1 MENML
6 FSVEETGGISLEDVF
21 EAYMDCRKHK
31 RNTYNAIAFEAD
43 YERKC
48 IELWHSINSGT
59 YHPVRSIA
67 FIVTNPVRR
76 EVFAADFQ
84 DRVVHHLI
92 AKRIEPLFEQ
102 RFIDDAYSTRKGKG
116 TLYGIKRIEKF
127 MYICSEGY
135 TADCY
140 VMKIDIQ
147 SFFMSIPKSILYDK
161 VENFLLKNY
170 HGDDLAILLY
180 MIRETIFNR
189 PEKNCIRRSPRSLWK
204 GLPHSKSLFF
214 TDGMHGLP
222 IGNLTSQLLAQ
233 FYLDELDHLVKED
246 WGIEFYGRYVDDM
259 VLIHKSKSHL
269 LETRARIDKWLSE
282 NGLRLHPRKMY
293 LQHYSKGVLFIGGMI
308 LPHRKYVSRRVVA
321 SCNRALDEWNRKAE
335 KCPESSLDN
344 IEDFVSSMNSYLGM
358 MRYFSTYHI
367 RRRVMENISPIW
379 WKWIYVSGH
388 IEKIVVKK
396 RFSPL
401 GQILD
406 NINDYD

>member
-1 MENML
+1 
-6 FSVEETGGISLEDVF
+6 
-21 EAYMDCRKHK
+21 
-31 RNTYNAIAFEAD
+31 
-43 YERKC
+43 
-48 IELWHSINSGT
+48 
-59 YHPVRSIA
+59 
-67 FIVTNPVRR
+67 
-76 EVFAADFQ
+76 
-84 DRVVHHLI
+84 
-92 AKRIEPLFEQ
+92 
-102 RFIDDAYSTRKGKG
+102 
-116 TLYGIKRIEKF
+116 

-147 SFFMSIPKSILYDK
+147 SFFMSIPKIKLYDK
-161 VENFLLKNY
+161 VEKFILENY
-170 HGDDLAILLY
+170 HGNDISILLY
-180 MIRETIFNR
+180 MIRKTIFNR
-189 PEKNCIRRSPRSLWK
+189 PEKNCVRRSPRLSWK
-204 GLPHSKSLFF
+204 GLPRSKSLFY

-269 LETRARIDKWLSE
+269 LETRVRIDKWLSE

-293 LQHYSKGVLFIGGMI
+293 LQHYSKGVLFIGSMI

-321 SCNRALDEWNRKAE
+321 SCNRALDEWNHMAE
-335 KCPESSLDN
+335 ASPVSSLDN
-344 IEDFVSSMNSYLGM
+344 IEVFVSSMNSYLGM

-401 GQILD
+401 WHILD